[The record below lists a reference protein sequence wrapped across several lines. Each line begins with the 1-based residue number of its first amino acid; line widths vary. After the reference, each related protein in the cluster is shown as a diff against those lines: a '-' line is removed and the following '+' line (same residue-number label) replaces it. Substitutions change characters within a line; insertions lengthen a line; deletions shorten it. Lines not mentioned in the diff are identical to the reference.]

1 MGLKDLKITIEND
14 WRREFQ
20 AELKRLR
27 EENFRLSSRIQTLEE
42 GMYKSI
48 NICSDMNCTKVKE
61 CVAEDLDEINS
72 KLIAD
77 EMRIDQV
84 QIDCVFFISMMPNI
98 KLSMIILYFYVL

>member
-1 MGLKDLKITIEND
+1 
-14 WRREFQ
+14 
-20 AELKRLR
+20 
-27 EENFRLSSRIQTLEE
+27 
-42 GMYKSI
+42 MYKSI